1 VAVPVRRDR
10 APRALRRAGP
20 GLTLAVLWGVL
31 LHAGPLADDRIS
43 DLFVYSQYAAFLG
56 DGLLP
61 YRDFGFEY
69 PPLALLPIGLGG
81 GSELRHSLTMLAC
94 ALGLQ
99 EAARAIGGARAAW
112 ACLALLLAGALLRTR
127 FDLLPA
133 ALAVGG
139 LALVL
144 RGRPALAGAVLGLGA
159 LAKLWPGL
167 LVLVALAW
175 LPRRAGLRMAA
186 AGTIVVCLGVLPFA
200 ALSPSGFVAQFEFHL
215 DRPVQIESLPA
226 TALFALGGS
235 SVTGDPV
242 RPDRFKSNGL
252 DGGPADLVARLA
264 AVGQLTLLGLVLG
277 LVHRRRGDPD
287 ALLLGAL
294 AATLA
299 FVALGK
305 VLSPQYL
312 VWLLGV
318 AALVRGTPAA
328 LVAAAALATLAYFPD
343 RYFDLVAED
352 GTAVALVAARN
363 LILLLALAATARAL
377 ARSRPRAAA
386 ASSG

>member
-1 VAVPVRRDR
+1 
-10 APRALRRAGP
+10 
-20 GLTLAVLWGVL
+20 
-31 LHAGPLADDRIS
+31 
-43 DLFVYSQYAAFLG
+43 
-56 DGLLP
+56 
-61 YRDFGFEY
+61 
-69 PPLALLPIGLGG
+69 
-81 GSELRHSLTMLAC
+81 
-94 ALGLQ
+94 
-99 EAARAIGGARAAW
+99 
-112 ACLALLLAGALLRTR
+112 
-127 FDLLPA
+127 
-133 ALAVGG
+133 
-139 LALVL
+139 
-144 RGRPALAGAVLGLGA
+144 
-159 LAKLWPGL
+159 
-167 LVLVALAW
+167 
-175 LPRRAGLRMAA
+175 
-186 AGTIVVCLGVLPFA
+186 
-200 ALSPSGFVAQFEFHL
+200 
-215 DRPVQIESLPA
+215 VQIESLPA